1 MATNEI
7 ITMAISVVLTVM
19 GYFTKATM
27 TRLEKVEEVAAST
40 KIKLEILQ
48 NDHQNKNDHLEQK
61 IEALTLMVKEL
72 SNDIKELNKRLR

>member
-7 ITMAISVVLTVM
+7 MIMAIGVVLTVM

-27 TRLEKVEEVAAST
+27 TRLEKVENVAAET

-72 SNDIKELNKRLR
+72 SNDIKELNKRLK